1 MAEHRDSDTAMTHSA
16 WEGTAGEA
24 WDVVVRPVSPW
35 WKLDLK
41 EIWRYRDLL
50 SMLVY
55 RDLTAIYKQTIL
67 GPVWV
72 LVQPLLTSIMFAV
85 IFGLMARMALDGYPP
100 LLFYMAAV
108 VPWSFFAVVITK
120 TAATLTANAP
130 LMTKVYFPRLIPP
143 LSTLGSSAFTFL
155 IQLVLFFVF
164 ALFYRLS
171 GSFAW
176 APGAALLWLPVLV
189 LLIMA
194 LALGAG
200 LIVAAATTK
209 YRDLAFVIAFAV
221 QLLMYMSP
229 VIFPL
234 AKVQQGSTVRMVVEA
249 NPLTPVIEGFRGAL
263 LGTYVDWGTLWYPA
277 VAAVVLIVAGVALF
291 KRVERSYADVI

>member
-1 MAEHRDSDTAMTHSA
+1 MTEIRDSEMPLVQNA
-16 WEGTAGEA
+16 WEGAAGEA
-24 WDVVVRPVSPW
+24 WDVVVRPASPW
-35 WKLDLK
+35 WRLDLK

-100 LLFYMAAV
+100 MLFYMAAV
-108 VPWSFFAVVITK
+108 VPWSFFSVVITK
-120 TAATLTANAP
+120 TAATLTVNAQ

-164 ALFYRLS
+164 ALFYRFS
-171 GSFAW
+171 GSYAW
-176 APGAALLWLPVLV
+176 APGAALIWLPVLF

-234 AKVQQGSTVRMVVEA
+234 AKVQEGSTLRLVVEA
-249 NPLTPVIEGFRGAL
+249 NPLTPIIEGFRGAL
-263 LGTYVDWGTLWYPA
+263 LGTAMDWSTLWYP
-277 VAAVVLIVAGVALF
+277 VAMSVVLIVAGVALF
-291 KRVERSYADVI
+291 KRVERSFADVV

>member
-1 MAEHRDSDTAMTHSA
+1 MQEEHAAHAPVPLARPTQGGAE
-16 WEGTAGEA
+16 
-24 WDVVVRPVSPW
+24 WDVVIKPHSPW

-41 EIWRYRDLL
+41 EIWAYRDLL

-67 GPVWV
+67 GPIWV

-85 IFGLMARMALDGYPP
+85 IFGLMARMSLAGYPP

-108 VPWSFFAVVITK
+108 VPWSFFSSVVTK
-120 TAATLTANAP
+120 TAATLTVNSQ

-155 IQLVLFFVF
+155 IQLALFFIF
-164 ALFYRLS
+164 ALVYWIS
-171 GSFAW
+171 GSYAW
-176 APGAALLWLPVLV
+176 APGSLVLWLLPLV
-189 LLIMA
+189 LLAMA
-194 LALGAG
+194 LALGMG
-200 LIVAAATTK
+200 LIVAALTTK
-209 YRDLAFVIAFAV
+209 YRDLGFVIGFAV

-234 AKVQQGSTVRMVVEA
+234 AKVQEGSTVRAVVEA
-249 NPLTPVIEGFRGAL
+249 NPLTPVIEGFRGSL
-263 LGTYVDWGTLWYPA
+263 LGTPMDWSTLWYPA
-277 VAAVVLIVAGVALF
+277 CASVILVVIGLALF
-291 KRVERSYADVI
+291 KRVERTYADVV

>member
-1 MAEHRDSDTAMTHSA
+1 MTETHDIGTTPA
-16 WEGTAGEA
+16 GTVWEGAVGRT
-24 WDVVVRPVSPW
+24 WDVVIRPASPW
-35 WKLDLK
+35 WRLDLK

-50 SMLVY
+50 SMLIY
-55 RDLTAIYKQTIL
+55 RDLTALYKQTIL

-85 IFGLMARMALDGYPP
+85 IFGLMARMSLAGYPP

-108 VPWSFFAVVITK
+108 VPWSFFSVVITK

-143 LSTLGSSAFTFL
+143 LSTLGSSAFTFVV
-155 IQLVLFFVF
+155 QLALFFIF

-171 GSFAW
+171 GSYAW
-176 APGAALLWLPVLV
+176 SPGTDLLWLPLLV
-189 LLIMA
+189 LLEMA

-200 LIVAAATTK
+200 LVVAAVTTK
-209 YRDLAFVIAFAV
+209 YRDLAFVIGFAV

-234 AKVQQGSTVRMVVEA
+234 AKVQEGSKLRMVVEA
-249 NPLTPVIEGFRGAL
+249 NPLTPVIEGFRGSL
-263 LGTYVDWGTLWYPA
+263 LGSEMHWSTLWYPA
-277 VAAVVLIVAGVALF
+277 IVSAVLIVLGLALF
-291 KRVERSYADVI
+291 KRVERSFADVV

>member
-85 IFGLMARMALDGYPP
+85 IFGLLARMALDGIPAAA
-100 LLFYMAAV
+100 LLHGGRGAMVLFCRGDHKNRRHPYGERPV
-108 VPWSFFAVVITK
+108 DDQGV
-120 TAATLTANAP
+120 
-130 LMTKVYFPRLIPP
+130 FPRLIPP

-155 IQLVLFFVF
+155 IQLVLFS
-164 ALFYRLS
+164 RCS
-171 GSFAW
+171 
-176 APGAALLWLPVLV
+176 LV
-189 LLIMA
+189 LPAQRVLCLGPRRGTA
-194 LALGAG
+194 LAARTGPADHGVALGAG
-200 LIVAAATTK
+200 LH
-209 YRDLAFVIAFAV
+209 RGGR
-221 QLLMYMSP
+221 SP
-229 VIFPL
+229 P
-234 AKVQQGSTVRMVVEA
+234 STVTL
-249 NPLTPVIEGFRGAL
+249 PL
-263 LGTYVDWGTLWYPA
+263 
-277 VAAVVLIVAGVALF
+277 
-291 KRVERSYADVI
+291 